1 MLGMGDFADVE
12 EDKKKWASE
21 SGKAVI
27 AGFPR
32 GESKFVFDSNYD
44 DDVVQL
50 SVL

>member
-12 EDKKKWASE
+12 EDKKKWESE

-27 AGFPR
+27 AGFPC
-32 GESKFVFDSNYD
+32 GESKFVFDNYN